1 VIYCHSGGPGLRT
14 VPPKSKLPPSHQTC
28 LISLK
33 TFLVSLGIH
42 LITLKS
48 FLAICTVTTTVLNCS
63 NPMPV
68 FKSNDVVDWYCQ
80 SLHLRISSEV
90 DLHMWQYLSLD
101 KTCKITRK
109 LVNQYNMKIKPS
121 ENKREFTI
129 LHYTVADRYTTIIA
143 QLLRAEGM
151 GAEPHTLENLVT
163 HQSKKFQ
170 LSCDSLCICPYVRPY
185 ATCTARA

>member
-1 VIYCHSGGPGLRT
+1 M
-14 VPPKSKLPPSHQTC
+14 
-28 LISLK
+28 
-33 TFLVSLGIH
+33 H

-109 LVNQYNMKIKPS
+109 LVDQYNMKIKPS

-143 QLLRAEGM
+143 QLLRAEGVR
-151 GAEPHTLENLVT
+151 AESHTLENLVT
-163 HQSKKFQ
+163 HRSEKFW
-170 LSCDSLCICPYVRPY
+170 LSRDCPYVRTSVCPY
-185 ATCTARA
+185 ANTLKTKRVAHYHSYIFDFGRPRYC